1 MFSYEFM
8 RNAFAA
14 GTIIAIICG
23 IMGVFVIARN
33 MSFLTHTLSEIGF
46 SGAAFG
52 IFAGWT
58 PLSGMLLFTVVSSV
72 IVGQLSVR
80 AERREAA
87 TSAISALFI
96 GLGILFLSLAN
107 TNASYATNI
116 LFGSVI
122 GISRSDVNQMLVLS
136 ILVLIVV
143 LVIYRFLKFDSFDHT
158 GALVKG
164 LWTNTLSVTFLVL
177 LALSVSVA
185 AQIVGSLL
193 IFILLTLPAA
203 TAKYFAHSVGRM
215 MGLAIL
221 LALVGVW
228 GGLMLS
234 YLTNYPVSFFI
245 AAIEAVFYFIALGWQ
260 HTQTAAKS

>member
-1 MFSYEFM
+1 MFNYEFM

-52 IFAGWT
+52 AFAGWA
-58 PLSGMLLFTVVSSV
+58 PLNGMLLFTVVSSV
-72 IVGQLSVR
+72 IVGQLSAR
-80 AERREAA
+80 SERREAA

-107 TNASYATNI
+107 KNASYATSI

-122 GISRSDVNQMLVLS
+122 GISASDVRQMLWLS

-143 LVIYRFLKFDSFDHT
+143 FVIYRFLKFDSFDHT
-158 GALVKG
+158 GARVKG
-164 LWTNTLSVTFLVL
+164 LWTNTLSITFLVL
-177 LALSVSVA
+177 VALSVSVA
-185 AQIVGSLL
+185 DQIVGSLL

-203 TAKYFAHSVGRM
+203 TAKYFAHTVSGM
-215 MGLAIL
+215 MILAIGLALI
-221 LALVGVW
+221 GVW
-228 GGLMLS
+228 AGLTLS
-234 YLTNYPVSFFI
+234 YVTNYPVSFFI
-245 AAIEAVFYFIALGWQ
+245 AAIEAIFYFIALGWQ
-260 HTQTAAKS
+260 RLQTAE

>member
-1 MFSYEFM
+1 MFEYEFM

-58 PLSGMLLFTVVSSV
+58 PLSGMLLFTVISSV
-72 IVGQLSVR
+72 IVGRLSVR

-87 TSAISALFI
+87 ISAISALFI

-122 GISRSDVNQMLVLS
+122 GISSSDVTQMLTLS
-136 ILVLIVV
+136 ILVLIVI
-143 LVIYRFLKFDSFDHT
+143 LAIYRFLKFDSFDHT

-164 LWTNTLSVTFLVL
+164 LWTNTLSVVFLVL

-203 TAKYFAHSVGRM
+203 IAKYFAHSVGRM
-215 MGLAIL
+215 MGLAIV

-228 GGLMLS
+228 SGLTLS

-245 AAIEAVFYFIALGWQ
+245 AAIEALFYFLALGWQ
-260 HTQTAAKS
+260 TTRTAAKG

>member
-1 MFSYEFM
+1 MFEYEFM

-58 PLSGMLLFTVVSSV
+58 PLSGMLLFTVISSV
-72 IVGQLSVR
+72 IVGRLSVR

-87 TSAISALFI
+87 ISAISALFI

-122 GISRSDVNQMLVLS
+122 GISSSDVTQMLTLS
-136 ILVLIVV
+136 ILVLIVI
-143 LVIYRFLKFDSFDHT
+143 LAIYRFLKFDSFDHT

-164 LWTNTLSVTFLVL
+164 LWTNTLSVVFLVL

-193 IFILLTLPAA
+193 IFILLTLPTA

-215 MGLAIL
+215 MGLAIV

-228 GGLMLS
+228 SGLTLS

-245 AAIEAVFYFIALGWQ
+245 AAIEALFYFLALGWQ
-260 HTQTAAKS
+260 TTRTAAKG